1 MKTSKVPYHLVLD
14 SSEYTALL
22 WLSDRGYDG
31 GLIEHS
37 DYSES
42 EDEKVITL
50 SYPEHKMWS
59 VKEEIDSDE
68 DAFMTCASGDLAQKC
83 WALIDSIV

>member
-1 MKTSKVPYHLVLD
+1 MSYTYQLVLAY
-14 SSEYTALL
+14 SEYKTLT
-22 WLSDRGYDG
+22 WLAARGYDG

-50 SYPEHKMWS
+50 SYPEHKMWL
-59 VKEEIDSDE
+59 VKEEIDEDE
-68 DAFMTCASGDLAQKC
+68 HAFMTCAGSDLAQKC